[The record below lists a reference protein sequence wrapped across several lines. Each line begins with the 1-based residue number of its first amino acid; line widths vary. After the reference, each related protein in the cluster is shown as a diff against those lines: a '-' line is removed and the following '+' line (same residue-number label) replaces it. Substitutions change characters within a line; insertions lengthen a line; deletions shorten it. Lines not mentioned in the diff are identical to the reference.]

1 MLFVSQCLLVLLD
14 LEGGGVTR
22 ASRLILCLTLCA
34 ATEQLIVLVHDMSD
48 GRLEGRLVEANL
60 NQPHQVIRIKIW
72 VGQQASAREDLL
84 DKGLMRQVAGC
95 LRDLAMMPMPAAP
108 VLAPTWCEASISAD
122 LCRSPRTARI
132 PDYSLGP
139 RTT

>member
-84 DKGLMRQVAGC
+84 NKGLMRQVAGC
-95 LRDLAMMPMPAAP
+95 LLEYY

-132 PDYSLGP
+132 PNYSLGP